1 MTILTRGTRKGANFF
16 LLQWSRSY
24 KREPSISINQD
35 HNRWNFSSTKT
46 LLEMTHLFQSS
57 RPYKKSL
64 SFFIIK
70 ELSINQDHNRWN
82 STSSIIKALVE
93 MNLLLQSSRNNPLQ
107 DFSHHKI
114 IWNPTSSRHYWKRP
128 SSFNHQDQK
137 NHVPSS
143 LFNIQFLL
151 QSSNNT
157 RSN

>member
-1 MTILTRGTRKGANFF
+1 
-16 LLQWSRSY
+16 
-24 KREPSISINQD
+24 
-35 HNRWNFSSTKT
+35 
-46 LLEMTHLFQSS
+46 MTHLFQSS

-93 MNLLLQSSRNNPLQ
+93 MNLLQSSRNNPLQ

-157 RSN
+157 NDQDHSHPPSINKTRNNFPSQLRPCLHPILTWQRLQ